1 MDTHSQ
7 CNQCKEYKKLEHFR
21 VISNHRMKVCN
32 DCVNKN
38 KLNYLN
44 VKTGELVYFIQEFYS
59 PIQQLPT
66 DVKTWVQQHFSR
78 VIHEMLAAC
87 MNIEDYK
94 QAKIHTAL
102 I

>member
-1 MDTHSQ
+1 MSTFAK

-21 VISNHRMKVCN
+21 VITNQYCNNHRIHVCN

-59 PIQQLPT
+59 PIQQLSE
-66 DVKTWVQQHFSR
+66 DMKTWAQQHFSNL
-78 VIHEMLAAC
+78 INEMLTAC
-87 MNIEDYK
+87 MN
-94 QAKIHTAL
+94 T
-102 I
+102 